1 MDLEGTGER
10 GEGRGERGEGRGE
23 RGEGRGER
31 GEEERSVK
39 TYSSEGEGRERIP
52 FSRVT
57 FGAVTLPIVSL
68 RKRTSK
74 VMSPISMHTKD
85 GLKMVALIFTS
96 KCPGPSPGRSNF
108 CTVVPAKPFIPMV
121 LLDYSLDSFLFVLL
135 FVSFLLFFYFIL
147 YILLFFLIPVMA
159 TVLLNLNL

>member
-1 MDLEGTGER
+1 MFGPGRDR
-10 GEGRGERGEGRGE
+10 GEGRGERGGGKRRKENKDNKRG
-23 RGEGRGER
+23 
-31 GEEERSVK
+31 VK

-74 VMSPISMHTKD
+74 VMSPISMHTKE

-121 LLDYSLDSFLFVLL
+121 LLDYSLDSFLFVFFCFVLL
-135 FVSFLLFFYFIL
+135 FVDFFMF
-147 YILLFFLIPVMA
+147 FFLYFVIF
-159 TVLLNLNL
+159 